1 MREELHVFH
10 NDYIN
15 AGITPAH
22 AGRIEQRKHDQQ
34 SREDH
39 PRACGKN
46 RNRCPGRHPVGGSPP
61 RMREEFGGSG
71 ASTPVP
77 GITPAHAGRIPNC
90 HQFAVMSGDHP
101 RACGKN
107 FGLRFYDRVTPGSP
121 PRMREEY
128 PVLAALYRLRRITP
142 AHAGRIIR
150 V

>member
-46 RNRCPGRHPVGGSPP
+46 FYIDEVYPGDTGSPP
-61 RMREEFGGSG
+61 RMREEFELS
-71 ASTPVP
+71 V
-77 GITPAHAGRIPNC
+77 
-90 HQFAVMSGDHP
+90 
-101 RACGKN
+101 
-107 FGLRFYDRVTPGSP
+107 
-121 PRMREEY
+121 
-128 PVLAALYRLRRITP
+128 
-142 AHAGRIIR
+142 
-150 V
+150 